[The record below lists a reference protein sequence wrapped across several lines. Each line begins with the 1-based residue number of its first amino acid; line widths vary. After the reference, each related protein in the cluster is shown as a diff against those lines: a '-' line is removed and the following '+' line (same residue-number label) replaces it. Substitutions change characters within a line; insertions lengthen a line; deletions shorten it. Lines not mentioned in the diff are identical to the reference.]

1 LKRTFVAGHEVQVEL
16 LPRQVAQ
23 LYEQYW
29 QVPLIEYD
37 PTGQLDRHWKLKREP
52 QHVLQLVH
60 LLGCS
65 VQVAQGE
72 LQATQVEVLRLATD
86 PEGQLT

>member
-1 LKRTFVAGHEVQVEL
+1 ME
-16 LPRQVAQ
+16 PRQVAQ

-29 QVPLIEYD
+29 QVPLTEKV
-37 PTGQLDRHWKLKREP
+37 PTGHEVRHWKLKREP
-52 QHVLQLVH
+52 QQEEQLVH

-72 LQATQVEVLRLATD
+72 LQATQVEVLRLATE
-86 PEGQLT
+86 PAGQLT

>member
-1 LKRTFVAGHEVQVEL
+1 MSSIG
-16 LPRQVAQ
+16 
-23 LYEQYW
+23 
-29 QVPLIEYD
+29 
-37 PTGQLDRHWKLKREP
+37 KLKREP